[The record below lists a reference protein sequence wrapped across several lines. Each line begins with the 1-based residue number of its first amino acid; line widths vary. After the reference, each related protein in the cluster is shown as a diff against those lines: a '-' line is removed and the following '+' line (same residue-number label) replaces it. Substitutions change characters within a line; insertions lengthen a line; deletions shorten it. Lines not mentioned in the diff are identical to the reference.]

1 MNDFKKERKK
11 LEQTGFSGQTLEQ
24 ALKLMEETGISRMLT
39 KLLVASV
46 VKQGKTPSM
55 ALYSVETML
64 QDKELIFRADKNMK
78 NNLQRHRAVPKKIGP
93 LCVFY
98 DIY

>member
-1 MNDFKKERKK
+1 MLFLGYDMNDFKKERKK
-11 LEQTGFSGQTLEQ
+11 LEQAGFSGQTLEQ

-78 NNLQRHRAVPKKIGP
+78 K
-93 LCVFY
+93 
-98 DIY
+98 

>member
-1 MNDFKKERKK
+1 MLFWGYDMNDFKKERKK
-11 LEQTGFSGQTLEQ
+11 LEQAGFSGQTLEQ

-55 ALYSVETML
+55 ELYSAETML

-78 NNLQRHRAVPKKIGP
+78 K
-93 LCVFY
+93 
-98 DIY
+98 

>member
-1 MNDFKKERKK
+1 MLFWGYDMNDFKKERKK
-11 LEQTGFSGQTLEQ
+11 LEQ
-24 ALKLMEETGISRMLT
+24 ALKLMEETGIPRMLT
-39 KLLVASV
+39 KFLVASV

-78 NNLQRHRAVPKKIGP
+78 K
-93 LCVFY
+93 
-98 DIY
+98 

>member
-11 LEQTGFSGQTLEQ
+11 LEQAGFSGQTLEQ

-55 ALYSVETML
+55 ALYSAETM
-64 QDKELIFRADKNMK
+64 
-78 NNLQRHRAVPKKIGP
+78 
-93 LCVFY
+93 
-98 DIY
+98 

>member
-11 LEQTGFSGQTLEQ
+11 LEQAGFSGQTLEQ

-64 QDKELIFRADKNMK
+64 QDKELIFVQIKT
-78 NNLQRHRAVPKKIGP
+78 
-93 LCVFY
+93 
-98 DIY
+98 

>member
-55 ALYSVETML
+55 ASYSVETML

-78 NNLQRHRAVPKKIGP
+78 K
-93 LCVFY
+93 
-98 DIY
+98 